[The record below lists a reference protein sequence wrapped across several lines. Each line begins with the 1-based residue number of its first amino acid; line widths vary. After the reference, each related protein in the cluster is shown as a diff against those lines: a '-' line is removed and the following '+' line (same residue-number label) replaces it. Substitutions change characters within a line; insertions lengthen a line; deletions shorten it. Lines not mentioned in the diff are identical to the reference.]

1 MEWIKKNKN
10 YVIIILGILFLYK
23 SVQSCNRD
31 TTLSIKEKRFTKELL
46 IQKTELDSVIN
57 SKTIIIDSLDA
68 QILDRNILI
77 KDLSN
82 ELKIAGIR
90 ASEAQRRADAVQST
104 AEKIKANTTISIVN
118 KNDTIH

>member
-1 MEWIKKNKN
+1 MNWIKKNKN

-31 TTLSIKEKRFTKELL
+31 TSLSIKEKKFITEFT
-46 IQKTELDSVIN
+46 IQKTKSDSILDTKN
-57 SKTIIIDSLDA
+57 KIIDSLDA
-68 QILDRNILI
+68 QILDRNMLI

-118 KNDTIH
+118 KNDTLQ